1 MAAAVSVHPGNVEDV
16 FTFHPPEPDQ
26 LVGYTAIR
34 PAAMEL
40 VKLILKHVP
49 PCADQQAAIRKVR
62 EAVMTANAGIALRG
76 NM

>member
-1 MAAAVSVHPGNVEDV
+1 MATAVSVHAGNVEEV
-16 FTFHPPEPDQ
+16 FTFQPPDAQQ
-26 LVGYTAIR
+26 LEAYNAIR